1 MGSSNIPHE
10 ARQAIQRL
18 VGDAK
23 PQVDRPPTLVLAIDQ
38 AEELFAIGEGQEV
51 VLLRQHLT
59 SALLCGGTSA
69 AAATPGEQDRTR
81 LLGYRTV
88 PSPSSCFNGA
98 ITSPSP
104 A

>member
-59 SALLCGGTSA
+59 SALLCGWDVCRGGDPRGARQDA
-69 AAATPGEQDRTR
+69 AAG
-81 LLGYRTV
+81 L
-88 PSPSSCFNGA
+88 
-98 ITSPSP
+98 
-104 A
+104 